1 MQVFTI
7 APAGM
12 KPLWLLLPVAL
23 VLAIVVAVLALSV
36 LGSRTSRFEISAAGL
51 RIRGD
56 LYGRLI
62 PARQLRADAAR
73 RVDLG
78 GASELRPKWRTMGTG
93 LPGYQSG
100 WFRLRNGERALVYL
114 TDRQKAVYVPTAAG
128 YSLLLSPDDPDAFL
142 AALQAQGQEPIR

>member
-1 MQVFTI
+1 MQVFSI

-12 KPLWLLLPVAL
+12 KPLWALGLVTLILLVVFV
-23 VLAIVVAVLALSV
+23 VLAIGIVGARSA
-36 LGSRTSRFEISAAGL
+36 RFEISAEGL

-62 PARQLRADAAR
+62 AADALRADAAR

-78 GASELRPKWRTMGTG
+78 TRSDLRPRWRTWGTG

-100 WFRLRNGERALVYL
+100 WFRLTNGEKALVYL
-114 TDRQKAVYVPTAAG
+114 TDREKAVYVPTTLG
-128 YSLLLSPDDPDAFL
+128 YGVLLSPAEPDAFL
-142 AALQAQGQEPIR
+142 AALRGSTPVR